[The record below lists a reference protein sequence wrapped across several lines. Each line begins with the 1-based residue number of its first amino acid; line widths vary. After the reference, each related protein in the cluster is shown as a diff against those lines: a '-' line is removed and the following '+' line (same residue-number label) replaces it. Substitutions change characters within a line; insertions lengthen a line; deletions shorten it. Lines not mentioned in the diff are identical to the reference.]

1 MIIFYN
7 FELYIILFI
16 FVQSSSF
23 GLMIGRKDKRAIITN
38 MKPNDNT

>member
-1 MIIFYN
+1 MIIF
-7 FELYIILFI
+7 